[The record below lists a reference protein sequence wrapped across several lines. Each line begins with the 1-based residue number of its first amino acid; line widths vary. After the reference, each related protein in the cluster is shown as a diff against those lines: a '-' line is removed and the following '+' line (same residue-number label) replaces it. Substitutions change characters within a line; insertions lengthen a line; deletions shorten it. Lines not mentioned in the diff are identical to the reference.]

1 MPDNADIAAIKDTVT
16 TLANIAKIGG
26 ILFAAGMAWQLLK
39 TLRENLV
46 ELKASHMT
54 LTNLVASHETRLT
67 VLEAEAERKRENNE

>member
-1 MPDNADIAAIKDTVT
+1 MPNNADIAAIKDTVA
-16 TLANIAKIGG
+16 TLANVAKIGG

-54 LTNLVASHETRLT
+54 LTQLVASHETRLT
-67 VLEAEAERKRENNE
+67 VLETKKGRK

>member
-1 MPDNADIAAIKDTVT
+1 MPNNADLAAIKDTVA
-16 TLANIAKIGG
+16 TLANVAKIGG

-54 LTNLVASHETRLT
+54 LTSLVASHETRIT
-67 VLEAEAERKRENNE
+67 VLETKKGRK